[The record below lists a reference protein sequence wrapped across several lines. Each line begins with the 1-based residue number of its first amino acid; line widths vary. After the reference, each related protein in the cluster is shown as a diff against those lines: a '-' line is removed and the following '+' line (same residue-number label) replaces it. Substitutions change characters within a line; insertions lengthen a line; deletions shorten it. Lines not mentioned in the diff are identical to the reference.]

1 MNLTEKKKILYKERP
16 TARKIFADND
26 HFIYHTETTAGTIGF
41 KVPVAEMGELPFG
54 ETEQG
59 QLLIRWIQ

>member
-16 TARKIFADND
+16 TARKIFADSD
-26 HFIYHTETTAGTIGF
+26 FFIYHTETTAGAIGF
-41 KVPVAEMGELPFG
+41 KVPIVEMGELPFG

>member
-1 MNLTEKKKILYKERP
+1 MTTNEKKKILYKERP
-16 TARKIFADND
+16 IANRLHSDPD
-26 HFIYHTETTAGTIGF
+26 HFHYWAETSAGAIHF
-41 KVPVAEMGELPFG
+41 KVPVSEMGELPFG